1 MTEFVDSLPV
11 NLLEYITTFANSLK
25 NCQADY
31 LRLVGERTQG
41 KDISRL
47 WDSIKERCH
56 WEFQN
61 LVAKNRSNSIELRY
75 RL

>member
-11 NLLEYITTFANSLK
+11 NLLEHYTTFANSLK
-25 NCQADY
+25 NCKADY
-31 LRLVGERTQG
+31 LRLVGEHTQG

-47 WDSIKERCH
+47 WDSIKARCQ

-61 LVAKNRSNSIELRY
+61 LVTKNRISSIELRY